1 MFCEK
6 CGKEVGEGAE
16 FCSHCGAQLTKE
28 EVKEQTG
35 KLEQEKAKGLNGQD
49 KTTMVI
55 MGILLGGLGVHN
67 FMMGESKKGVVKILM
82 SICFGI
88 GYILSI
94 IDVVKIATDSYNVDP
109 EAYF

>member
-6 CGKEVGEGAE
+6 CGQEIAEGAE
-16 FCSHCGAQLTKE
+16 FCSNCGAAVKKE
-28 EVKEQTG
+28 EVKEQPQQ
-35 KLEQEKAKGLNGQD
+35 KEKKGLNGQD
-49 KTTMVI
+49 KTIMI
-55 MGILLGGLGVHN
+55 LMGILLGGLGIHN
-67 FMMGESKKGVVKILM
+67 FMMGESKKGVVKILL

-94 IDVVKIATDSYNVDP
+94 IDVVKIATDSYTVDP